1 MYSIRVSHD
10 KMSFSAAHFV
20 LEAEGCERLHGHN
33 YFVEI
38 SIEGPVD
45 DLGMVM
51 DFRELKRDA
60 IGICQKMDHRFLIP
74 GDSEVIHLTQEA
86 DSYKIAVSGKTYVLP
101 MSDCVILP
109 IRATTSEY
117 LAEHIARSLDLP
129 QGLAVDVCVEENVG
143 SRGCYRI
150 PST

>member
-1 MYSIRVSHD
+1 MYSIRVSHH

-20 LEAEGCERLHGHN
+20 LEAGGCERLHGHN

-38 SIEGPVD
+38 YVEGPVD

-51 DFRELKRDA
+51 DFRDLKRDA
-60 IGICQKMDHRFLIP
+60 IGICEKMDHRFLIP
-74 GDSEVIHLTQEA
+74 GDSEAIHFTKEA
-86 DSYKIAVSGKTYVLP
+86 DCYRIVVSEKEYVLP

-109 IRATTSEY
+109 ITATTSEY

-129 QGLAVDVCVEENVG
+129 EGLSVEVCVQENVG
-143 SRGCYRI
+143 SQGCYRI